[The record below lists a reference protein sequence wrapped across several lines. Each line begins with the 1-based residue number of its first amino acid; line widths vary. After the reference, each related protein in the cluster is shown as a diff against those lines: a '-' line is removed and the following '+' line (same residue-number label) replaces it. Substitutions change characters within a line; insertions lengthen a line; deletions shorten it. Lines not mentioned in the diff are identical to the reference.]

1 MINSE
6 DVKVQLQ
13 ILSLEDSP
21 MDSSLIYEYLR
32 ENLKQDFHIDTVMKE
47 DEFISAISTKK
58 YDLVLSDFILPDFG
72 GFEALEHLKLISP
85 NTPLICLS
93 GGIGEEAAVE
103 LLKNGAVD
111 YVSKDKIGRLIHS
124 VERAIRESKDKEEL
138 LEAQKSL
145 IESSERLNLFFRQ
158 SLSGF
163 FFMMI
168 DEPIEW
174 NEKTDKEKVLEYVFD
189 HQRITKANQTM
200 LNMYH
205 LTEEEYLYKTPNQ
218 LIGFDVE
225 VQSKIWRN
233 LFDNGHIHIAEWQNI
248 SNGERIYVEGDYIC
262 LYDSQNRIIGHFGN
276 QYDVTQRKLS
286 EELLKASEE
295 KYRLITENASD
306 VIWIF
311 NITQNQFTYVSPSIF
326 ELRGLTVNEALKES
340 LSDSLAPDSFLFVEK
355 AIGVNVE
362 EFLEDPQNA
371 KPYIS
376 ELQQKHKNG
385 ALIWVEISTR
395 YRYNDDCEIE
405 VVGISRNIDAR
416 KKTEAEI
423 LYLSYH
429 DQLTGLY
436 NRRFYEEELRRLD
449 TVRNL
454 PITLAIGDVNGLK
467 LINDSFG
474 HPIGD
479 ELLIKVAKVIKRACR
494 ADDIVARLGGDEF
507 VIILPDTTAAETDK
521 VILRIK
527 EFAKDEKIGAI
538 DVSISFGFE
547 TKSAVEE
554 DIQEIFSKTENN
566 LYRKKL
572 YETSSMRSKTID
584 LVMNTLYE
592 KNPREMLHSK
602 RVSEICEAIALKM
615 NLDND
620 MVKQLKIAGLM
631 HDIGKIGI
639 DEKILNKPDK
649 LTAEEFKEI
658 QKHSEIGYRILSSV
672 NEFSEI
678 AIYVLEHQEKWDG
691 SGYPKGLK
699 GNSISLQARIIAIAD
714 SYDAMTSHRKYKEQV
729 DEGEAIGEIIKCSG
743 NQFDPEIAKIFVEQ
757 VMGKEMKRHS

>member
-1 MINSE
+1 MDDSE
-6 DVKVQLQ
+6 DSRKPLM

-32 ENLKQDFHIDTVMKE
+32 ENLNQDFHIDTVMKE
-47 DEFISAISTKK
+47 QEFVSAISTKK
-58 YDLVLSDFILPDFG
+58 YDLILSDFILPDFG
-72 GFEALEHLKLISP
+72 GFEALRHLKLISP

-111 YVSKDKIGRLIHS
+111 YVSKDKMGRLIHS
-124 VERAIRESKDKEEL
+124 VERAIREAKDQEEL
-138 LEAQKSL
+138 MEAQKSL

-168 DEPIEW
+168 DEPVVW
-174 NEKTDKEKVLEYVFD
+174 DNKVDKEKVLDYVFD

-205 LTEEEYLYKTPNQ
+205 LTEEEYLFKTPNQ

-225 VQSKIWRN
+225 GQRKIWRK
-233 LFDNGHIHIAEWQNI
+233 LFDNGNIHVTEWQNI

-262 LYDSQNRIIGHFGN
+262 LYDSENRIIGHFG
-276 QYDVTQRKLS
+276 TQQDITKRKLS

-306 VIWIF
+306 VIWVF
-311 NITQNQFTYVSPSIF
+311 NIAQNKFTYISPSIF
-326 ELRGLTVNEALKES
+326 DLRGITVNEALKEN
-340 LSDSLAPDSFLFVEK
+340 LSDSLSPESFLFVEK
-355 AIGVNVE
+355 SIGVNVE
-362 EFLEDPQNA
+362 EFMEDPKNA
-371 KPYIS
+371 KRYIS

-385 ALIWVEISTR
+385 AMVWVEISTR
-395 YRYNDDCEIE
+395 YRYNEDREIE
-405 VVGISRNIDAR
+405 AVGVSRNIDAR
-416 KKTEAEI
+416 KKIEVEI

-436 NRRFYEEELRRLD
+436 NRRFYEEELKRLD

-454 PITLAIGDVNGLK
+454 PITIAIGDVNGLK

-507 VIILPDTTAAETDK
+507 VIILPDTTGAETEK

-527 EFAKDEKIGAI
+527 EFAKEEKIGAI

-547 TKSAVEE
+547 TKSAIEE
-554 DIQEIFSKTENN
+554 DIQEIFSKTEDN
-566 LYRKKL
+566 LFRKKL

-602 RVSEICEAIALKM
+602 RVSEICEAIAFKM

-649 LTAEEFKEI
+649 LTDEELKEI

-699 GNSISLQARIIAIAD
+699 GEAVSLQARIIAIAD
-714 SYDAMTSHRKYKEQV
+714 SYDAMTSHRKYKESFSE
-729 DEGEAIGEIIKCSG
+729 DEAIDEIIRCSG
-743 NQFDPEIAKIFVEQ
+743 HQFDQEIAKIFVEQ
-757 VMGKEMKRHS
+757 VMGKVWK